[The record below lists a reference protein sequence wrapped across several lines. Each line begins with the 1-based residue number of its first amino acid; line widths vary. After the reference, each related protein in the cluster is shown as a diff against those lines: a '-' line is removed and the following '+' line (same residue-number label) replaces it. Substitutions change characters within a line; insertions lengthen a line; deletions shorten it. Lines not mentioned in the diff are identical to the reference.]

1 MQSINKIRD
10 NSWQSS
16 PFQLLVLLFSV
27 THLLTAQEMPDKRVN
42 KFSGAFWK
50 SDSVIFVKGEYI
62 SKYGKDIEFYF
73 DKFADSKYTVK
84 SESALLPEDNKK
96 HLYFFGPIG
105 SFKNLSRYLPQVVKL
120 TVDGFSLGAY
130 SFVDSM
136 TGIVLFSPDSTR
148 FFHIG
153 NSYSGCTQLWQTFYD
168 MSQYLIMEN
177 YAVTHHGF
185 LHGDSL
191 DPKNHY
197 DVEKLRK
204 QQLKKKS
211 TRYYDFYYDEQ
222 AYHAGIDSAFLIEDA
237 KIENVLATLQFN
249 KPVRKIQCYV
259 YKDILQK
266 YYCSATPGYGNPF
279 IQAWQ
284 NHSIGLGP
292 VEHESIHILFEN
304 QGNKLENTF
313 FSEGVVGY
321 YYATIDSLKWKKD
334 RLLMTSNPNFP
345 MKELIRDWHSQGFN
359 EMSYAAAAHFTK
371 FLIDDYGLNRFK
383 LFARISDLNSAF
395 RATYNASLDG
405 MINQWKQYRKK
416 NEVVLGPE
424 RVVTFRVLTENVLAN
439 DTVFITGSI
448 PELGNWNPG
457 IIPLNRINKNTWE
470 KTVKLNEGMIL
481 SFKITRG
488 SWEAEQL
495 GDNKNVPEN
504 STLEVGRNSIVE
516 IHAKYWK
523 DRK

>member
-1 MQSINKIRD
+1 MQSINNIR
-10 NSWQSS
+10 NKSWQSGS
-16 PFQLLVLLFSV
+16 FQLLIFLFSV
-27 THLLTAQEMPDKRVN
+27 TQVLTAQEIPDKRVN

-62 SKYGKDIEFYF
+62 SKYGKDIESYF
-73 DKFADSKYTVK
+73 DRFADSRYTVK
-84 SESALLPEDNKK
+84 SESELLPEDNKE

-105 SFKNLSRYLPQVVKL
+105 SFKNLALYLPQVLKL
-120 TVDGFSLGAY
+120 TKDGFSLGSY
-130 SFVDSM
+130 SFIDSM

-177 YAVTHHGF
+177 HAVTHHGF
-185 LHGDSL
+185 LNGKSL
-191 DPKNHY
+191 DPQNHY

-204 QQLKKKS
+204 QQLKKTS

-222 AYHAGIDSAFLIEDA
+222 AYRAGMDSVFLIEDA
-237 KIENVLATLQFN
+237 KIENVMATLQFD

-284 NHSIGLGP
+284 NHSIGLSP

-304 QGNKLENTF
+304 QGNKLESTF
-313 FSEGVVGY
+313 FSEGIVGY
-321 YYATIDSLKWKKD
+321 YYASTDSLKWKKD

-359 EMSYAAAAHFTK
+359 EMSYTAAAHFTK
-371 FLIDDYGLNRFK
+371 FLIDGFGLNRFK
-383 LFARISDLNSAF
+383 LFA
-395 RATYNASLDG
+395 
-405 MINQWKQYRKK
+405 
-416 NEVVLGPE
+416 
-424 RVVTFRVLTENVLAN
+424 
-439 DTVFITGSI
+439 
-448 PELGNWNPG
+448 G
-457 IIPLNRINKNTWE
+457 I
-470 KTVKLNEGMIL
+470 
-481 SFKITRG
+481 
-488 SWEAEQL
+488 A
-495 GDNKNVPEN
+495 D
-504 STLEVGRNSIVE
+504 
-516 IHAKYWK
+516 
-523 DRK
+523 